1 MAETQPW
8 PLWRTKASRLGEW
21 LGRKW
26 DLLMLS
32 WQGCWN
38 QWAAIEQFKAI
49 TLLRQ
54 QGWNC
59 LWADL
64 NQTTMPTR
72 VLLARM
78 SVCLQTVSSHAVNV
92 PGIDSSLGRMEN
104 RRIVGAAVACN
115 NPDTREAIM
124 FKTHQ
129 AIEILTTNHNL
140 SCLMQIRHNDATTT
154 RVLVNRGVML
164 QLIWMLC

>member
-1 MAETQPW
+1 MMMINLTPLPMELTLSCNQKERTRKAMAETQPW
-8 PLWRTKASRLGEW
+8 PLWRTKASRLGEQ

-26 DLLMLS
+26 DLLMLL
-32 WQGCWN
+32 WQEFWN
-38 QWAAIEQFKAI
+38 WWAAIEQFKAI

-115 NPDTREAIM
+115 DPDTREAIM
-124 FKTHQ
+124 F
-129 AIEILTTNHNL
+129 NGVW
-140 SCLMQIRHNDATTT
+140 S
-154 RVLVNRGVML
+154 RGSTS
-164 QLIWMLC
+164 

>member
-1 MAETQPW
+1 
-8 PLWRTKASRLGEW
+8 
-21 LGRKW
+21 
-26 DLLMLS
+26 
-32 WQGCWN
+32 
-38 QWAAIEQFKAI
+38 
-49 TLLRQ
+49 
-54 QGWNC
+54 
-59 LWADL
+59 
-64 NQTTMPTR
+64 MPTR

-78 SVCLQTVSSHAVNV
+78 SVCLQTMSSHAVNV

-154 RVLVNRGVML
+154 RVLVNGRVML

>member
-1 MAETQPW
+1 MMMINLTLLPMELTLPCNLKERTRKAMAETQPW

-38 QWAAIEQFKAI
+38 QWAAIEWFKAI

-64 NQTTMPTR
+64 NQTTMTTH

-78 SVCLQTVSSHAVNV
+78 PVCLQTMSSHAVNV
-92 PGIDSSLGRMEN
+92 PGINGSLQRMEN
-104 RRIVGAAVACN
+104 RTIVRAAVACN
-115 NPDTREAIM
+115 DPDTGEAIM
-124 FKTHQ
+124 F
-129 AIEILTTNHNL
+129 N
-140 SCLMQIRHNDATTT
+140 
-154 RVLVNRGVML
+154 RVWSRGSTS
-164 QLIWMLC
+164 